1 MAMADIVLNLESRD
15 RTGTGGARAARREG
29 LVPGVLYGGTDK
41 PVAVAIKANEFRKAL
56 FTGKLAGHVVTI
68 KEGGKTGKAVAK
80 AIQFHPVSDQPV
92 HFDLYRVTAHQEIKI
107 SVPVHLVGGDVSPGL
122 KRGGAV
128 TYAYHEVEVLAHADE
143 VPESIEADISAL
155 DIGAQIHISAFKLP
169 KGVTPV
175 DKSDFVVASITGTSA
190 QASEDAAA
198 DEAASTEQAAAA
210 TEAEAAK
217 EAEDEA

>member
-1 MAMADIVLNLESRD
+1 MADIVLNLETRD

-92 HFDLYRVTAHQEIKI
+92 HFDLYRVSAHQKIKI

-128 TYAYHEVEVLAHADE
+128 VYAYHEVEVFAFADG
-143 VPESIEADISAL
+143 VPESIEADISEL
-155 DIGAQIHISAFKLP
+155 DIGAQVPISAFKLP

-175 DKSDFVVASITGTSA
+175 DKSDFVVATISGTSA
-190 QASEDAAA
+190 QAAEDAAA
-198 DEAASTEQAAAA
+198 DEAVSAEQSAAAA
-210 TEAEAAK
+210 DEPEAGK
-217 EAEDEA
+217 DEG